1 MSVFLP
7 QVKKAAPTAG
17 DVRDRRWIYVSYDR
31 LTDRTGPLQASA
43 GQCGIVMVESLQ
55 KGNRRPYHKKKL
67 ALLLS
72 NERHFALEQAARGVK
87 VIYVFT
93 RGSFGDGLLEAQA
106 KYGLAQI
113 TVMRPAEREL
123 RLDLSRAQEQ
133 GLKLEEVEDSTW
145 LTGEDEFDQVFG
157 VKQGSPPQSFLM
169 DRFYRAMRKRSG
181 LLMEHGKPAGGKF
194 SYDQENR
201 KPFRGEVTVPARPR
215 YPVDELTAEVLQL
228 VERQFP
234 AHFGSLEGFG
244 SPVTAKDCRAAW
256 SFALEHLL
264 PSFGPWEDAMAS
276 NQPDLFHSKISA
288 LMNLSRVLPR
298 EAVEDVAAAYAQG
311 NIPLASAEGF
321 IRQILG
327 WREFMRHVH
336 RVTDGYRGLQV
347 AYEKP
352 AKGMYAGASPTALD
366 ATRPLPAA
374 YWGVPCGLNCIDTVI
389 RQVVHEGWSHHITR
403 LMVLSNLATL
413 CGFSARELTDWFW
426 IAYVDAYDW
435 VVEPNVLGMAT
446 FADGGITATKPYV
459 SGAAYINRMSDYCSN
474 CQYDPKR
481 ATGAG
486 SCPFTA
492 LYWSF
497 LERNSDR
504 LSSNQ
509 RLAMP
514 YATLSKKTAAERKGL
529 RERAAAAIEDLERV
543 PQPAYEAALETGKR

>member
-7 QVKKAAPTAG
+7 QVKKAAPAAG

-31 LTDRTGPLQASA
+31 LTDRTGPLHADA

-106 KYGLAQI
+106 KYGLAHI
-113 TVMRPAEREL
+113 AVMRPAEREL
-123 RLDLSRAQEQ
+123 RLDLSRAQER

-145 LTGEDEFDQVFG
+145 LTREDEFDQFFAI
-157 VKQGSPPQSFLM
+157 KQRDSPQSFLM

-201 KPFRGEVTVPARPR
+201 KPFRGQIPVPVRPR
-215 YPVDELTAEVLQL
+215 FPADELTAEVLQL
-228 VERQFP
+228 IERQFP
-234 AHFGSLEGFG
+234 THFGSLDGFDL
-244 SPVTAKDCRAAW
+244 PVTARDCRAAW
-256 SFALEHLL
+256 RFALEHLL
-264 PSFGPWEDAMAS
+264 PHFGPWEDAMAS
-276 NQPDLFHSKISA
+276 NEPDLFHSKISA

-298 EAVEDVAAAYAQG
+298 EAVDDVAAAYTRG

-336 RVTDGYRGLQV
+336 RVTDGYRNLQV

-352 AKGMYAGASPTALD
+352 AKGMYAGASPTALH

-374 YWGVPCGLNCIDTVI
+374 YWGVSCGLNCVDTVI
-389 RQVVHEGWSHHITR
+389 RQVVKEGWSHHITR

-413 CGFSARELTDWFW
+413 CGFSPRELTDWFW

-459 SGAAYINRMSDYCSN
+459 SGAAYISRMSDYCGG

-481 ATGAG
+481 STGPG

-514 YATLSKKTAAERKGL
+514 YATLSKKTAAERKAL

-543 PQPAYEAALETGKR
+543 PQPAYEEASGMAR